1 MRIASLFSA
10 IISDSIGRAGVDVAS
25 PNASDI
31 FDPAATGRR
40 VYAIFAF
47 VEIGSFD
54 DLALKLKGSVVELI
68 NDVAETLHTEVKR
81 WGYGGSGQ
89 CNKNLGSAFLM
100 VWRIGDQKR

>member
-1 MRIASLFSA
+1 M
-10 IISDSIGRAGVDVAS
+10 
-25 PNASDI
+25 
-31 FDPAATGRR
+31 
-40 VYAIFAF
+40 YAVFAF

-54 DLALKLKGSVVELI
+54 DLAEKLKGSVVELI